1 MTEGHVLKG
10 VEFAR
15 VGDRSGRPLLLDLYL
30 PAAQKTLRP
39 AVVHFHGGGWRM
51 GERSSLGP
59 VCDGFGL
66 NPFEAL
72 AEAGFVVVSA
82 DYRLSSEAHFPA
94 QLNDALAA
102 VEWLRIHAAEYRVDP
117 ARIYAWGDSAGGHLA
132 SLVGLTGKHHSSV
145 AGVAAW
151 YPPTDLASMAEQ
163 ALPTAVSRPSDPG
176 SREEL
181 LIGAVLAEEPGK
193 AAAASPS
200 NYVLPGA
207 PPFLLVHGTADRF
220 VPAAQSETLAAK
232 LKDSGADVELL
243 LIEDADHMWTLPDG
257 SAAAAEKA
265 FAATVSFFRRQSGI
279 P

>member
-1 MTEGHVLKG
+1 
-10 VEFAR
+10 
-15 VGDRSGRPLLLDLYL
+15 
-30 PAAQKTLRP
+30 
-39 AVVHFHGGGWRM
+39 
-51 GERSSLGP
+51 
-59 VCDGFGL
+59 
-66 NPFEAL
+66 
-72 AEAGFVVVSA
+72 
-82 DYRLSSEAHFPA
+82 
-94 QLNDALAA
+94 
-102 VEWLRIHAAEYRVDP
+102 
-117 ARIYAWGDSAGGHLA
+117 
-132 SLVGLTGKHHSSV
+132 
-145 AGVAAW
+145 
-151 YPPTDLASMAEQ
+151 MAEQ